1 MLSRLLRRLL
11 HPRARHEE
19 SPVSRVNPLDHFD
32 EAKVIGDIALR
43 EAATLHQIPCLVH
56 ALGAALY
63 RLRDADPLLASQLSI
78 DVSMVRKWAVEN
90 LPQTF
95 PSLPRYKGSLDFEYT
110 FDVYELGGS
119 YRMRVR
125 PVARPVRAMPVS
137 EAAPDK
143 PDSHPKGVGTFRK
156 ASEDSPMVAGIRSV
170 LRFEGVISSHAEPPE
185 PTIITLQRA
194 LARLMTDE
202 RVLACL
208 AGHGVS
214 PETLLAELAQPST

>member
-1 MLSRLLRRLL
+1 MLPRLLRRLL

-19 SPVSRVNPLDHFD
+19 SPVSRGSSLDDFD
-32 EAKVIGDIALR
+32 EASVLRHIALR
-43 EAATLHQIPCLVH
+43 EAGTMHQIPCLVH

-95 PSLPRYKGSLDFEYT
+95 PSLPRYKGPLDFEYT
-110 FDVYELGGS
+110 FDVYESGS
-119 YRMRVR
+119 GYQMRVM

-202 RVLACL
+202 QVLACL
-208 AGHGVS
+208 ADHGVS
-214 PETLLAELAQPST
+214 PETLLAELGQPST